1 MKLVSDGSNLRN
13 ALWAANAV
21 PAPQTGQLVGSEV
34 VDTAVVGAGFTGL
47 RAAHL
52 LAEAG
57 QRVTVLDAHDIGWGA
72 SGRTGGQVNPL
83 PPVHG
88 PDDVAKLMGA
98 AYLERFAEAM
108 LGSADELFGFIGRYG
123 IECQARQKGWLRVDH
138 CRSAMKKSRAVA
150 EAWNRHGADI
160 EFLDG
165 ADLHREMGSTAFE
178 SGTLIRKGGA
188 IHPLSYVRGLARC
201 AMAAGASVFSG
212 SPAIALDREDRKWKV
227 RTPQGEVLADRVL
240 LCTNGYTDGLL
251 PPLSRSIIPLV
262 SIQAATEPLP
272 DSKIATMLPHGHTFA
287 DTRREIIYG
296 RREPDKRLVIGG
308 LGRLSDRGDIAAF
321 EALKRKALHIFPAL
335 RGVEWDYVWGGRLAV
350 TQDHLP
356 HLHEPAPGLLA
367 GLGCNGRGVALGH
380 VMGRVLAERVLGK
393 ADGEL
398 PFPVSP
404 IKTYPLHRFHEI
416 GARALMWWMRI
427 RDHRETARG

>member
-1 MKLVSDGSNLRN
+1 MKLVSDGTKFRN
-13 ALWAANAV
+13 ALWAANAG
-21 PAPQTGQLVGSEV
+21 PAPRTEAFVGSAV

-88 PDDVAKLMGA
+88 PDDIARLMGA
-98 AYLERFAEAM
+98 AYLERFTEAT
-108 LGSADELFGFIGRYG
+108 LGSADELFAFIVRYQ
-123 IECQARQKGWLRVDH
+123 IDCQARQKGWLRVDH

-150 EAWNRHGADI
+150 EAWNRHGAGI

-165 ADLHREMGSTAFE
+165 ADLHRELGSMAFE

-201 AMAAGASVFSG
+201 AMAAGASIFSD
-212 SPAIALDREDRKWKV
+212 SPAISLNREGRKWKL
-227 RTPQGEVLADRVL
+227 RAPQGEILADQVL
-240 LCTNGYTDGLL
+240 LCTNGYTDGLW
-251 PPLSRSIIPLV
+251 PKLSRSIIPLV
-262 SIQAATEPLP
+262 PIQAATAPLP
-272 DSKIATMLPHGHTFA
+272 DSVIGSILPEGRTFA

-296 RREPDKRLVIGG
+296 RREPDNRLAIGG

-321 EALKRKALHIFPAL
+321 DELKRKAMLIFPSL
-335 RGVEWDYVWGGRLAV
+335 RGVEWDYVWGGRIAV
-350 TQDHLP
+350 TKDFLP
-356 HLHEPAPGLLA
+356 HLHEPEPGLLA
-367 GLGCNGRGVALGH
+367 GLGCNGRGVALSH
-380 VMGRVLAERVLGK
+380 VMGRALAERVLGK
-393 ADGEL
+393 ATGEL
-398 PFPVSP
+398 PFPVRP
-404 IKTYPLHRFHEI
+404 IRTYPLHRFHEI
-416 GARALMWWMRI
+416 GARALLWWMRT
-427 RDHRETARG
+427 RDRLETARG